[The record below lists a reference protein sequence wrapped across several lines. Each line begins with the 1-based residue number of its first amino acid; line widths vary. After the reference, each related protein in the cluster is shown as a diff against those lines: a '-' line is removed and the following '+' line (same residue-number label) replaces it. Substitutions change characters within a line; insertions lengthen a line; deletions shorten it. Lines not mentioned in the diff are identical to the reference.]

1 MKEKSI
7 PQKYIPKK
15 KVSLEL
21 LHQRLGH
28 RSTRSILAG
37 YTEVFWQE
45 IQLRVYPE
53 PFCTPYQIFTINKNY
68 ISKKPLNLKI
78 PSKWAFMDIVPAIYS
93 KSLTKDTTFSKYILI
108 VNAYHK
114 IPKLYEME
122 NITTEESV
130 DKIYIFQTIFGKVYG
145 FGWWDM
151 EIIQTDAFTQFIRK
165 KFQGGLYLC
174 GVKLELVA
182 QYHQEINDQVEV
194 AWRTLRTTAHS
205 IILHARVSDN
215 YIYILLMYTTD
226 YISTV
231 LPVKHLVN

>member
-151 EIIQTDAFTQFIRK
+151 DIIQNDAGMQFNSEV
-165 KFQGGLYLC
+165 FQEGIHVR
-174 GVKLELVA
+174 GVQISSVA
-182 QYHQEINDQVEV
+182 PDNQE
-194 AWRTLRTTAHS
+194 
-205 IILHARVSDN
+205 
-215 YIYILLMYTTD
+215 
-226 YISTV
+226 
-231 LPVKHLVN
+231 VNG